1 MRRLFKFGVQGVL
14 PLLLS
19 MLFLSAL
26 TGCTGMVQDELDETH
41 ARLKALQD
49 VAAVANNELTALS
62 KIVSLLDDSH
72 TIDPVSL
79 KMTEEGYEV
88 TFRDGKTIVIPFG
101 KDGVDGRTLIPVGVK
116 QDEDSLYYWTV
127 DGEWLTDDEGNK
139 MRAGATDGAAGEA
152 GADGIVPQI
161 KVEDG
166 SWWISYDEW
175 ETKEELASCDE
186 MNGVGVFSN
195 IDTSDTSK
203 LVLTLLDG
211 TVLEIPY
218 YSAIKISFSGA
229 QIDTVLIG
237 AGEHLPIPYEVLVE
251 GAGSEPVV
259 VTSGTDGVY
268 FSRIVGGEQPG
279 KGTVLVQAPEVF
291 SEGYIFLTAYCGGF
305 SAVKMIS
312 FEGRTVTP
320 AADNVTVR
328 LSSGAD
334 TVKVAYLTNFDYVV
348 SSDTTWLKVVPNPA
362 DSTLTFISVP
372 NTADTVRTGI
382 VTVSPKDNP
391 DYVCTTFNVMQATDT
406 VVKEVT
412 YTLDSSDEDF
422 KFDDSVLNKLTLDA
436 PAKGG
441 NASIWI
447 NQKDVEITKCDTTR
461 IKAIIIPDSIGSTL
475 SLSVGANELET
486 ARKDT
491 VEFRVRQTMVTLEI
505 NQAGKTTEATGE

>member
-41 ARLKALQD
+41 AKLKALQD

-79 KMTEEGYEV
+79 KMTDDGYEV

-175 ETKEELASCDE
+175 ETKEELATCDE
-186 MNGVGVFSN
+186 MNGVGVFSR
-195 IDTSDTSK
+195 IDTSDPSK

-218 YSAIKISFSGA
+218 QMSVKVSFSGA

-237 AGEHLPIPYEVLVE
+237 AGELLPIPYEVLVE

-268 FSRIVGGEQPG
+268 FSRVVEGEQPG
-279 KGTVLVQAPEVF
+279 KGTVLVQAPAVF
-291 SEGYIFLTAYCGGF
+291 SEGYIFLTAYCGGV

-312 FEGRTVTP
+312 FEGRKVTP
-320 AADNVTVR
+320 SADAVTIR
-328 LSSGAD
+328 LASRAD
-334 TVKVAYLTNFDYVV
+334 TVKVAYATNFDYVV

-362 DSTLTFISVP
+362 DSTLTFISVD
-372 NTADTVRTGI
+372 NTADTVRTGT
-382 VTVSPKDNP
+382 VKVSPKDNP
-391 DYVCTTFNVMQATDT
+391 GYACTTFNVMQAT
-406 VVKEVT
+406 K
-412 YTLDSSDEDF
+412 SSNVISY
-422 KFDDSVLNKLTLDA
+422 DDSELEEGFLFEYTELHKLTLIA

-447 NQKDVEITKCDTTR
+447 NTTDVEIP
-461 IKAIIIPDSIGSTL
+461 KADSTWYNASVVPEGDFSKL
-475 SLSVGANELET
+475 SFDVGANELET
-486 ARKDT
+486 TRTDT
-491 VEFRVRQTMVTLEI
+491 LNFRINKIAVSMEI
-505 NQAGKTTEATGE
+505 KQKGKASETTGV